1 MEHQSAVSVA
11 CRLDEI
17 DCQAS
22 RASRNGRENMNKL
35 RIVIIAALLL
45 LICSIATLRVTGL
58 EPEYMDYTT
67 EAYNQRGR
75 MTYPGLWLKGE
86 LVREPVAN
94 WDWVQDV
101 EHPVRGNTIMLE
113 TRTWYGIPYSVTILP
128 TPRGENL
135 YIGGSARGERL
146 SRTFP
151 NYKQWWANVE
161 RDPRV
166 RLKIDGK
173 IYEMTAALV
182 HDPVELESILGRAPV
197 TTRLNEDGSEEV
209 VAKWYYWRVTQRNVV
224 EY

>member
-113 TRTWYGIPYSVTILP
+113 TRTWFGIPYSVTILP

-197 TTRLNEDGSEEV
+197 TTRLNEDGSEEI
-209 VAKWYYWRVTQRNVV
+209 VAKWYYWRMAQRNVV